1 MIDKTSNHRTGAPN
15 TDSRSNVAPPWALH
29 DIHKELTGIA
39 HGHVEALAAGGQ
51 LWGHRAQV
59 SDWRGPWRLH
69 CWRDRGWGWRH
80 HDHHHGVIREG
91 HTRRWAIGMQPWV
104 GSEIRSTP

>member
-29 DIHKELTGIA
+29 DIHKELTGVA

-69 CWRDRGWGWRH
+69 CWKDRGWRGS
-80 HDHHHGVIREG
+80 I
-91 HTRRWAIGMQPWV
+91 TTTIIGL
-104 GSEIRSTP
+104 